1 MTLTPIREGVAGPT
15 MVPAMPTAR
24 RFRGRFAVL
33 RLVASGVVVAIM
45 ADSTATTLAIPVL
58 SRDPLA
64 AAMPLSEVTWVST
77 VNFAAVAAL
86 LATAG
91 RFADL
96 LGRRSVLA
104 LGLALYGLGAT
115 TVIAAP
121 SWTLLLAGRV
131 AQGVGAALMFP
142 ASLALLLG
150 ELPANRRAG
159 AIALWSAS
167 SGIGALALQA
177 GGGWLLTEYGWRGL
191 YLPGAGLAAAL
202 LMLTPALPRNR
213 GTRQGVPDLF
223 GAVLLIGAVA
233 GAVLAISQGSLW
245 GWTSVRTLACAGGGG
260 LLLALAIAI
269 SWRHRAGAIDMSLW
283 RRPGFLWAGATSC
296 MYGAASFVVLAMG
309 PLYLRN
315 AEFDASTIGLWL
327 TPISIAM
334 IVSSPMAAPIS
345 RRIGV
350 NAVIYSGALILGT
363 GCALMLAQPSPNLW
377 CLLGAVMLGAGFG
390 FLSTG
395 TFMVGS
401 MAADP
406 SQYAS
411 AVGAINTAR
420 MLGGAIGV
428 AGASVLVDHPM
439 LAGPMPGF
447 STVLVACLA
456 VAVLLGVAALIR
468 VALAAT
474 SIRPRRPSLREAEAE
489 LVVLRGL
496 LAELR
501 DSFVQV
507 RSEAE
512 HELAR
517 FGVRDPSE
525 FRALD
530 QR

>member
-1 MTLTPIREGVAGPT
+1 MTLTPIREGVTGP
-15 MVPAMPTAR
+15 MVVPAMPSAR
-24 RFRGRFAVL
+24 RIRGRFAVL

-64 AAMPLSEVTWVST
+64 AALPLAEVTWVST

-167 SGIGALALQA
+167 SGIGALALQG

-191 YLPGAGLAAAL
+191 FLPGAGLAAAL

-213 GTRQGVPDLF
+213 GTRRGVPDLL
-223 GAVLLIGAVA
+223 GAALLIGAIA
-233 GAVLAISQGSLW
+233 AAVLAISQGSLW
-245 GWTSVRTLACAGGGG
+245 GWTSARTLACAGAAG
-260 LLLALAIAI
+260 LLFGGAIAT
-269 SWRHRAGAIDMSLW
+269 SWRHPLGAIDMNLW
-283 RRPGFLWAGATSC
+283 RRPGFLWAGGASC
-296 MYGAASFVVLAMG
+296 LYGAASFVVLAMG
-309 PLYLRN
+309 PLYLR
-315 AEFDASTIGLWL
+315 ASSFDTATIGLWL

-334 IVSSPMAAPIS
+334 IVSSPLATPVG
-345 RRIGV
+345 RRIGLNGV
-350 NAVIYSGALILGT
+350 VYSGALMLGT
-363 GCALMLAQPSPNLW
+363 GCALMLAQPHPNAW
-377 CLLGAVMLGAGFG
+377 CLLGAVLLGTGFG

-395 TFMVGS
+395 TFTVGS

-428 AGASVLVDHPM
+428 AGASVLIDHPV

-447 STVLVACLA
+447 STVMVACLA
-456 VAVLLGVAALIR
+456 VAVLLGVSALGR
-468 VALAAT
+468 VASA
-474 SIRPRRPSLREAEAE
+474 SGNRPRRPSLREAEAE
-489 LVVLRGL
+489 LVLLRGL

-517 FGVRDPSE
+517 FGVRDPAA